1 MPHSETDSLKHS
13 PCLLSIII
21 PALNEADHLPALL
34 GDLQAQRDIALEI
47 IIGDGGS
54 SDATL
59 SIADAFGVQLVQ
71 AQRGRGVQMNAA
83 AGEAAGMYYLFLHA
97 DSRIDDPYLLRK
109 ALDALQLEAQWDCR
123 VAGHFSLRFVRPTN
137 RNALAYRYVE
147 EKTASNREGTI
158 NGDQGLLL
166 AKEFYHKLGGFDES
180 LPFLEDQRIA
190 AEIRSQG
197 VWITLPG
204 SLQTSSRRFATE
216 GFHRRYLLMGIM
228 MGLYSIGELAF
239 FSRAPQVYRV
249 QHDSGKLLLSPFFGL
264 LWCMV
269 CQEWGLIGSARIFYR
284 LGRYIRE
291 NSWQLFFFLDV
302 WCRPLLGTGRYP
314 CLSFYDRRIAPYINL
329 RIVNALA
336 GLLCL
341 VWYLGILAPLF
352 WLLDFQARRNEMLA
366 KQQHEQAE

>member
-1 MPHSETDSLKHS
+1 MPHSETDSSKHS

-34 GDLQAQRDIALEI
+34 GDLQAQRDIAFEI

-54 SDATL
+54 SDETQT
-59 SIADAFGVQLVQ
+59 IADAFGVGWVQ
-71 AQRGRGVQMNAA
+71 SQRGRGVQMNAA
-83 AGEAAGMYYLFLHA
+83 AGQASGAYYLFLHA

-109 ALDALQLEAQWDCR
+109 ALDALQLEARGKRR
-123 VAGHFSLRFVRPTN
+123 VAGHFCLQFLRSTN

-166 AKEFYHKLGGFDES
+166 AKDFFHQLGGFDES
-180 LPFLEDQRIA
+180 LPFLEDQRMA
-190 AEIRSQG
+190 AEIRSLG
-197 VWITLPG
+197 VWMTLPG
-204 SLQTSSRRFATE
+204 SLQTSARRFEAE
-216 GFHRRYLLMGIM
+216 GFHRRYLLMSMM
-228 MGLYSIGELAF
+228 MGLYSIGALVF

-249 QHDSGKLLLSPFFGL
+249 QHDTGRLLLSPFFSL
-264 LWCMV
+264 LWRLV
-269 CQEWGLIGSARIFYR
+269 CQEWGLVGSARIFYR

-302 WCRPLLGTGRYP
+302 WCRPLLGAGRYP
-314 CLSFYDRRIAPYINL
+314 CLSFYDRRIAPCINF

-336 GLLCL
+336 GLLCF
-341 VWYLGILAPLF
+341 VWYMGILAPFF
-352 WLLDFQARRNEMLA
+352 WMLDFYERHKLILA
-366 KQQHEQAE
+366 KQQHEQSR